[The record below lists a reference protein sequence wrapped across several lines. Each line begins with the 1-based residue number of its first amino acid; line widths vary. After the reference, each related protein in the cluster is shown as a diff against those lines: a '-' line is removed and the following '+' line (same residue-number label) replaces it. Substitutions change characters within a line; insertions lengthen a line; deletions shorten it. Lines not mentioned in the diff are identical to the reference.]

1 MRTRRRSL
9 LSRAGDI
16 VPVFGVAGVGVAVVF
31 VVMNILVT
39 WAPVSVASPSP
50 SATPAPSFP
59 ATLSAEPLATD
70 SPFVTPAPT
79 ASLPATKPVLIRSA
93 VSVAD
98 RQGNWSVYLE
108 YPTFQSG
115 TTPWADSIDA
125 EMTDEIQTRASQWEV
140 GPAADRRQG
149 ARMNKLTGSFTTEIM
164 TTALASFTL
173 TWKDDISAAPPPG
186 LGVETVTYDLGTGQ
200 RLVFSDVFPDITS
213 ALATISVKARSLL
226 QDQLGAGFDPAVA
239 IDGTNPSPI
248 NYSNWAVTKDG
259 IRFTFGQYQVTSRA
273 DLQPNVVVP
282 WEAIRPV
289 MAQTGPVATI
299 AGLQP

>member
-9 LSRAGDI
+9 FARVGDI

-31 VVMNILVT
+31 IVMNILVT
-39 WAPVSVASPSP
+39 WAPIGVASPSP
-50 SATPAPSFP
+50 SGTAALSFP
-59 ATLSAEPLATD
+59 ATLSAAPLATD
-70 SPFVTPAPT
+70 SPFVTPATT

-93 VSVAD
+93 VSVVD
-98 RQGNWSVYLE
+98 PGGNWSVYVE
-108 YPTFQSG
+108 YPTFQAG
-115 TTPWADSIDA
+115 TSPWAAAIDA
-125 EMTDEIQTRASQWEV
+125 EMTDEFQTRAAQWEV
-140 GPAADRRQG
+140 GPAADRKQG
-149 ARMNKLTGSFTTEIM
+149 AKKNKLTGSFTTEIL

-173 TWKDDISAAPPPG
+173 TWKDDTSTAAPG

-239 IDGTNPSPI
+239 IDGTNPSPL

-259 IRFTFGQYQVTSRA
+259 IRFTFSQYQVTTRA
-273 DLQPNVVVP
+273 DLQPTVVVP
-282 WEAIRPV
+282 WETIRPV

-299 AGLQP
+299 AGLQS

>member
-1 MRTRRRSL
+1 MRTRRKSL
-9 LSRAGDI
+9 LARAGDI

-39 WAPVSVASPSP
+39 WAPVAVASPSP
-50 SATPAPSFP
+50 SATAAPSFP
-59 ATLSAEPLATD
+59 ATLSAAPLATGT
-70 SPFVTPAPT
+70 PFVTPAPT

-93 VSVAD
+93 VSVSD
-98 RQGNWSVYLE
+98 PEGNWTVYLE
-108 YPTFQSG
+108 YPTFQAG
-115 TTPWADSIDA
+115 TTPWADAIDA
-125 EMTDEIQTRASQWEV
+125 EMTDEIQTRAAQWEV

-149 ARMNKLTGSFTTEIM
+149 AKMNRLTGSFTTELL

-173 TWKDDISAAPPPG
+173 TWKDDTSTAPPG

-226 QDQLGAGFDPAVA
+226 QEQLGAGFDPAVA

-259 IRFTFGQYQVTSRA
+259 IRFTFSQYQVTSRA
-273 DLQPNVVVP
+273 DLQPTVVVP
-282 WEAIRPV
+282 WEALRPV
-289 MAQTGPVATI
+289 MAQTGPVATV

>member
-9 LSRAGDI
+9 LARAGDI
-16 VPVFGVAGVGVAVVF
+16 FHVFAVAGIGVVVVF

-39 WAPVSVASPSP
+39 WAPIGVASPSP
-50 SATPAPSFP
+50 SVTPAPSFP
-59 ATLSAEPLATD
+59 ATLSAPPFAAD

-98 RQGNWSVYLE
+98 PKGNWSVYLE

-125 EMTDEIQTRASQWEV
+125 EMTDEVQTRASQWEV

-149 ARMNKLTGSFTTEIM
+149 ARMNKLTGSFTTE
-164 TTALASFTL
+164 TLTPALASFTL

-186 LGVETVTYDLGTGQ
+186 LDVETVTYDLGTGQ

-226 QDQLGAGFDPAVA
+226 QDQLGSGFDPAVA
-239 IDGTNPSPI
+239 IDGTNPSPL

-259 IRFTFGQYQVTSRA
+259 IRFTFSQYQVTARA
-273 DLQPNVVVP
+273 DLQPTVVVP
-282 WEAIRPV
+282 WETIRPV
-289 MAQTGPVATI
+289 MARTGPVATI
-299 AGLQP
+299 AGLQS